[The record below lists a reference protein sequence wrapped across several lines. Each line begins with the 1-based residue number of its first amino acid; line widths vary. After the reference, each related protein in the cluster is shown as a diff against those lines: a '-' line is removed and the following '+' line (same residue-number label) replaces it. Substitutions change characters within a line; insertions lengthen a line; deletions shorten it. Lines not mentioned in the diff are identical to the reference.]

1 MAGIEISI
9 TDIGGERIKRRLDRL
24 SQMDTK
30 SLLDDIGAVIESQ
43 VRRRIEEEK
52 ESPNGKAWEE
62 LSSRYE
68 KWKKK
73 RSSGGILQLDNH
85 LLDSIQY
92 EVRGDEI
99 IVGSNLI
106 YSWTHQKGRKLKK
119 DDAEEPKKSK
129 VKAAKKSKAEEAKI
143 PARPYLGLSSSNR
156 DEVKETITDWLR
168 REFL

>member
-9 TDIGGERIKRRLDRL
+9 TDIGGERIKRRLARL

-52 ESPNGKAWEE
+52 ESPDGKAWEE

-68 KWKKK
+68 KRKKK

-85 LLDSIQY
+85 LLDSMQY

-106 YSWTHQKGRKLKK
+106 YSWTHQEGRKF
-119 DDAEEPKKSK
+119 KKSG
-129 VKAAKKSKAEEAKI
+129 AGEAEI

-156 DEVKETITDWLR
+156 DEIKETIADWLR
-168 REFL
+168 REFT